1 MNVQPKFNSFFEQD
15 VAVVQLAQVT
25 PNLPNSNPKN
35 GFEGLL
41 WSSLP
46 IALSLFGIIV
56 LIWFLKSFLCICK
69 PNEVLILSGRKRR
82 TKDGQEIGYRV
93 LTGGRAIRIP
103 IIETIK
109 RMDVTTMPVRVEVKN
124 AYAKGGTPLNIQ
136 AIANVKISTDSAVV
150 GNAIERFLDR
160 DRSELVR
167 VSRETLEGYLRGVVA
182 TLTPEELNEDRL
194 RFAERIASDVS
205 RDLTKLGL
213 QLDTLKIQSV
223 SDDVDYLKSLGRKQI
238 ALIIRDAEIA
248 ESNAIAEAEQI
259 EAECQEHAEVAKTQ
273 NRIIVLEKE
282 NELRKIKAKLEQK
295 ARSEEEITTAAAKE
309 KKAKAEQVL
318 QALRAELE
326 RLRLEADEVLPA
338 EAQRQAKE
346 LRARGEAAALEE
358 NAKAAALVNDI
369 LSQVWQQTG
378 TDASELFLIQQIEMV
393 LKEAV
398 QIPKRIQ
405 LDKVNVIDNGDGKS
419 LASLVN
425 VYPEI
430 VCQFL
435 ASVNQTLGID
445 VVGTLNRNHATQF
458 LSVENRIQE
467 SGVRNQELGE
477 GEIHPS
483 LPSTVHGV
491 LPEHTGDG

>member
-1 MNVQPKFNSFFEQD
+1 MNVQPQFKSFFEHD
-15 VAVVQLAQVT
+15 VAVVQLAQVE
-25 PNLPNSNPKN
+25 PNRPASNEKN
-35 GFEGLL
+35 GIEGLL
-41 WSSLP
+41 YTSIP
-46 IALSLFGIIV
+46 IALSIFGLIV
-56 LIWFLKSFLCICK
+56 FVWFIKSFLCICK

-82 TKDGQEIGYRV
+82 TKDGQNVGYRV

-103 IIETIK
+103 IVETVK

-136 AIANVKISTDSAVV
+136 AIANVKISTDPAVV

-160 DRSELVR
+160 DRSELTR
-167 VSRETLEGYLRGVVA
+167 VSRETLEGHLRGVVA
-182 TLTPEELNEDRL
+182 TLTPEDLNEDRL
-194 RFAERIASDVS
+194 SFAQRIASDIS

-223 SDDVDYLKSLGRKQI
+223 SDDVDYLSSLGRKQI

-248 ESNAIAEAEQI
+248 ESNALTQAEQI
-259 EAECQEHAEVAKTQ
+259 EAECEEHAQVAKTQ
-273 NRIIVLEKE
+273 DRIVVQEKE
-282 NELRKIKAKLEQK
+282 NELRQIKAKLEQK

-309 KKAKAEQVL
+309 KRAKAEQVL
-318 QALRAELE
+318 QALRAEFE

-346 LRARGEAAALEE
+346 LRARGDAAFLEE

-405 LDKVNVIDNGDGKS
+405 LDNVNVIDNGDGKS

-425 VYPEI
+425 IYPEI
-430 VCQFL
+430 VRQFL
-435 ASVNQTLGID
+435 ESVDKTLGID
-445 VVGTLNRNHATQF
+445 VVGTLNQSNRSKL
-458 LSVENRIQE
+458 LSTK
-467 SGVRNQELGE
+467 
-477 GEIHPS
+477 
-483 LPSTVHGV
+483 ST
-491 LPEHTGDG
+491 EH

>member
-1 MNVQPKFNSFFEQD
+1 MNVQPQFKSFFEHD
-15 VAVVQLAQVT
+15 VAVVQLAQVE
-25 PNLPNSNPKN
+25 PNRPASNEKN
-35 GFEGLL
+35 GIEGLL
-41 WSSLP
+41 YTSIP
-46 IALSLFGIIV
+46 IALSIFGLIV
-56 LIWFLKSFLCICK
+56 FVWFLKSFLCICK

-82 TKDGQEIGYRV
+82 TKDGQEVGYRV

-103 IIETIK
+103 IVETVK

-136 AIANVKISTDSAVV
+136 AIANVKISTDPAVV

-160 DRSELVR
+160 DRSELTR

-182 TLTPEELNEDRL
+182 TLTPEDLNEDRL
-194 RFAERIASDVS
+194 SFAERIASDVS

-223 SDDVDYLKSLGRKQI
+223 SDDVDYLSSLGRKQI

-248 ESNAIAEAEQI
+248 ESNALTQAEQI
-259 EAECQEHAEVAKTQ
+259 EAECEEHAQVAKTQ
-273 NRIIVLEKE
+273 DRIVVQEKE

-309 KKAKAEQVL
+309 KRAKAEQVL
-318 QALRAELE
+318 QALRAEFE

-346 LRARGEAAALEE
+346 LRARGDAAFLEE

-419 LASLVN
+419 IASLVN
-425 VYPEI
+425 IYPEI

-435 ASVNQTLGID
+435 ESVDKTLGID
-445 VVGTLNRNHATQF
+445 VVGTLNQSNRTKL
-458 LSVENRIQE
+458 LSNK
-467 SGVRNQELGE
+467 
-477 GEIHPS
+477 
-483 LPSTVHGV
+483 STE
-491 LPEHTGDG
+491 P

>member
-1 MNVQPKFNSFFEQD
+1 MNVQPQFKSFFEHD
-15 VAVVQLAQVT
+15 VAVVQLAQVE
-25 PNLPNSNPKN
+25 PNRPASTEKN
-35 GFEGLL
+35 GIEGLIYT
-41 WSSLP
+41 SIP
-46 IALSLFGIIV
+46 IALSIFGLIV
-56 LIWFLKSFLCICK
+56 FVWFLKSFLCICK

-82 TKDGQEIGYRV
+82 TKDGQNVGYRV

-103 IIETIK
+103 IVETVK

-136 AIANVKISTDSAVV
+136 AIANVKISTDPAVV

-160 DRSELVR
+160 DRSELTR

-182 TLTPEELNEDRL
+182 TLTPEDLNEDRL
-194 RFAERIASDVS
+194 SFAERIASDVS

-223 SDDVDYLKSLGRKQI
+223 SDDVDYLSSLGRKQI

-248 ESNAIAEAEQI
+248 ESNALTQAEQI
-259 EAECQEHAEVAKTQ
+259 EAECEEHAQVAKTQ
-273 NRIIVLEKE
+273 DRIVVQEKE
-282 NELRKIKAKLEQK
+282 NELRQIKAKLEQK

-309 KKAKAEQVL
+309 KRAKAEQVL
-318 QALRAELE
+318 QALRAEFE

-346 LRARGEAAALEE
+346 LRARGDAAFLEE

-405 LDKVNVIDNGDGKS
+405 LDNVNVIDNGDGKS

-425 VYPEI
+425 IYPEI
-430 VCQFL
+430 VRQFL
-435 ASVNQTLGID
+435 ESVDKTLGID
-445 VVGTLNRNHATQF
+445 VVGTLNQSNRSKL
-458 LSVENRIQE
+458 LSTK
-467 SGVRNQELGE
+467 
-477 GEIHPS
+477 
-483 LPSTVHGV
+483 ST
-491 LPEHTGDG
+491 EH

>member
-1 MNVQPKFNSFFEQD
+1 MSIQPPFKSFFEQD
-15 VAVVQLAQVT
+15 VAVVKVAQV
-25 PNLPNSNPKN
+25 PVNNPDSNQRT
-35 GFEGLL
+35 GLEGLL
-41 WSSLP
+41 WGSLP
-46 IALSLFGIIV
+46 IALSIFGLIV
-56 LIWFLKSFLCICK
+56 FVWFLKSFLCICK

-103 IIETIK
+103 IVETIK

-136 AIANVKISTDSAVV
+136 AIANVKISTDPAVV

-160 DRSELVR
+160 DRSELTR

-194 RFAERIASDVS
+194 SFAERIASDVS

-259 EAECQEHAEVAKTQ
+259 EAECEEHAEVAKTQ
-273 NRIIVLEKE
+273 NRIIILEKE

-295 ARSEEEITTAAAKE
+295 SRSEEEITTAAAKE
-309 KKAKAEQVL
+309 KRAKAEQVL

-346 LRARGEAAALEE
+346 LRARGQAAVLEE

-369 LSQVWQQTG
+369 LSQVWQETG
-378 TDASELFLIQQIEMV
+378 ADASELFLIQQIEMV
-393 LKEAV
+393 LKEVV

-419 LASLVN
+419 LASIVN
-425 VYPEI
+425 VYPDI
-430 VCQFL
+430 VLQFL
-435 ASVNQTLGID
+435 DNVDKTLGID
-445 VVGTLNRNHATQF
+445 VIGTLSHNHRVQPLLTEKQ
-458 LSVENRIQE
+458 
-467 SGVRNQELGE
+467 
-477 GEIHPS
+477 S
-483 LPSTVHGV
+483 LNK
-491 LPEHTGDG
+491 L